1 VTERQLGIIL
11 AVVYEYIK
19 TGEPAGS
26 RTITKKYIR
35 GLSPATV
42 RNEMADLEEMGYFY
56 QPHTSSGRL
65 PTAKAYRVYVD
76 SVTARARSRPS
87 EAETWHRELAGR
99 RSGVEGLLT
108 YVTHLLARL
117 TKCVAVAAVPGLD
130 DAEIWHIDLVPLGGP
145 HILALI
151 VLKGGLV
158 HHSQFDLPSEV
169 EPGLL
174 EELSRRINTVAS
186 GRSWSDVRD
195 VLFQYV
201 QGGLEDAETA
211 CRSAIRELDEF
222 LTVQNYRFFSS
233 GAKHILN
240 LPHFQT
246 LSRLQAVLSL
256 LEQEKPLADMIEK
269 CRKSEA
275 LNVSIGEENETEGM
289 QESSMILIPA
299 RLRQQKAVLGLI
311 GPLRMDYERSI
322 SVLESLASALDEEA
336 EE

>member
-1 VTERQLGIIL
+1 
-11 AVVYEYIK
+11 
-19 TGEPAGS
+19 
-26 RTITKKYIR
+26 
-35 GLSPATV
+35 
-42 RNEMADLEEMGYFY
+42 M
-56 QPHTSSGRL
+56 
-65 PTAKAYRVYVD
+65 
-76 SVTARARSRPS
+76 
-87 EAETWHRELAGR
+87 
-99 RSGVEGLLT
+99 EGLLT

-130 DAEIWHIDLVPLGGP
+130 DAEIWHIDLVPLGGT